1 MREHET
7 AQLDALSRLTFQEW
21 FNGRAAFVHAHS
33 PVAADFGEQA
43 MRADY
48 LADKGWWYRIYEPQA
63 HPTLAEGVAAAS
75 TELPTPTGSVRS
87 MRRGW
92 LERIDLAVTA
102 AARRTPSSQWATTL
116 IPQDIIEELRRGE
129 EQCTPPC

>member
-1 MREHET
+1 MGEHEA

-21 FNGRAAFVHAHS
+21 FNGRAAYVREHS
-33 PVAADFGEQA
+33 PLAADFGEQA

-48 LADKGWWYRIYEPQA
+48 LADKGWWYRLYQQQE
-63 HPTLAEGVAAAS
+63 HPTFADGVAAAS
-75 TELPTPTGSVRS
+75 QELPTPTGSARS

-102 AARRTPSSQWATTL
+102 AARQTPSGQWSTTL
-116 IPQDIIEELRRGE
+116 IPQNVIDELRRGAH
-129 EQCTPPC
+129 Q